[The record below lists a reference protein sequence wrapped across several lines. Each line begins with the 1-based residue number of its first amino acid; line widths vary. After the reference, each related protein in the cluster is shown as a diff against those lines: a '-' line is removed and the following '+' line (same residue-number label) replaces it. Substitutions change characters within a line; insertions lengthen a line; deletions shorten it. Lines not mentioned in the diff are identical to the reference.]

1 MANKPSYTISLKLT
15 VASGNAVADLIE
27 DELEDMDENSQEY
40 RTLDKALKEIER
52 AMRSLDARRE
62 RMGLD

>member
-1 MANKPSYTISLKLT
+1 MANKPTYSITLKFT
-15 VASGNAVADLIE
+15 VPTGNAVADLIE
-27 DELEDMDENSQEY
+27 DELEDMDKDSQEY
-40 RTLDKALKEIER
+40 RTLDKGLKEIER